1 MTIEVDEEEL
11 EQGLLGLIMALV
23 EIIKEVIDQQALEL
37 VEEGVLD
44 DESAE
49 QLGQSLMDLEETIQ
63 QIEEE
68 QNIEETA
75 SETKEQLD
83 RTVDDVLNTAL
94 NPAEWAREIEAQEGE
109 SVRAV
114 EDGVTGVE
122 QSPAET
128 SSGGT
133 NDRE

>member
-11 EQGLLGLIMALV
+11 EQGLLGLIMAVV
-23 EIIKEVIDQQALEL
+23 EILKEVIDKQALKL

-68 QNIEETA
+68 QNLDDTA
-75 SETKEQLD
+75 SETKKQLD
-83 RTVDDVLNTAL
+83 RTVDDVLNTAI
-94 NPAEWAREIEAQEGE
+94 NPEVWAEEIAAQESDHDPTLE
-109 SVRAV
+109 SGRSQPEVDS
-114 EDGVTGVE
+114 E
-122 QSPAET
+122 
-128 SSGGT
+128 
-133 NDRE
+133 

>member
-11 EQGLLGLIMALV
+11 EQGLLGLIMAVV
-23 EIIKEVIDQQALEL
+23 EIVKEVIDQQALEL

-75 SETKEQLD
+75 SETKDQLD

-94 NPAEWAREIEAQEGE
+94 NPSEWAREIAEQEGASVGTTEAPFGDGE
-109 SVRAV
+109 SESTATDSR
-114 EDGVTGVE
+114 D
-122 QSPAET
+122 QI
-128 SSGGT
+128 
-133 NDRE
+133 ND

>member
-37 VEEGVLD
+37 VEEGILD

-63 QIEEE
+63 QIEED

-75 SETKEQLD
+75 SETKDQLD

-94 NPAEWAREIEAQEGE
+94 NPAEWAREIEAQEGD
-109 SVRAV
+109 SVRMV
-114 EDGVTGVE
+114 DDGVSE
-122 QSPAET
+122 REL
-128 SSGGT
+128 SSTEASNGET
-133 NDRE
+133 ND